1 MEKPQM
7 EQPNSSESALETS
20 LFSKVG
26 RVTDVIEES
35 LIAFFLGAMT
45 LLTFANVVFR
55 YAFNDNILW
64 ALELTVFMFAWM
76 VLVGASYGVK
86 KHFHIG
92 VDVIINL
99 APEKLRKVYALI
111 AVTSCL
117 AFSILLLIGSW
128 NYWYPFATDRAW
140 YETDD
145 IPMPEMLQFLADWL
159 NEGERYE
166 KLPRFI
172 PYMALPIGM
181 AMLTF
186 RFAQVAYQV
195 VTGKLDRMI
204 AGHEAEEELDAL
216 KADVLAGSD
225 EDATAVLNSTPQNK
239 ANESSTKSNVKE
251 D

>member
-7 EQPNSSESALETS
+7 EQPNSSESALEPS

-26 RVTDVIEES
+26 RVTDAIEES

-181 AMLTF
+181 ALLTF
-186 RFAQVAYQV
+186 RFIQVAYQV

-225 EDATAVLNSTPQNK
+225 EDATAVLDSTTNNK
-239 ANESSTKSNVKE
+239 TNASDTKPNGKE

>member
-216 KADVLAGSD
+216 KADVLVGSD
-225 EDATAVLNSTPQNK
+225 EDATAVLDSTKQNK
-239 ANESSTKSNVKE
+239 ANESGTKFNGKE

>member
-1 MEKPQM
+1 M
-7 EQPNSSESALETS
+7 EQSIFARIG
-20 LFSKVG
+20 K
-26 RVTDVIEES
+26 VTDAVEET

-45 LLTFANVVFR
+45 LLTFANVIFR
-55 YAFNDNILW
+55 YVFNDNILW

-99 APEKLRKVYALI
+99 APEQLRKAYAVM
-111 AVTSCL
+111 AAACCL

-128 NYWYPFATDRAW
+128 NYWYPFATERAW

-181 AMLTF
+181 ALLTF
-186 RFAQVAYQV
+186 RFAQATWQIL
-195 VTGKLDRMI
+195 TGKLDRLI
-204 AGHEAEEELDAL
+204 AGHEAEEELEAL
-216 KADVLAGSD
+216 KEELKDAGEAMEPKNIGSVD
-225 EDATAVLNSTPQNK
+225 SND
-239 ANESSTKSNVKE
+239 KSKE
-251 D
+251 R

>member
-1 MEKPQM
+1 M
-7 EQPNSSESALETS
+7 EQSIFARIG
-20 LFSKVG
+20 K
-26 RVTDVIEES
+26 VTDAVEET

-45 LLTFANVVFR
+45 LLTFANVIFR
-55 YAFNDNILW
+55 YVFNDNILW

-92 VDVIINL
+92 VDVVINL
-99 APEKLRKVYALI
+99 APEQLRKVYAVI
-111 AVTSCL
+111 AAACCL
-117 AFSILLLIGSW
+117 AFSILLLVGSW
-128 NYWYPFATDRAW
+128 NYWYPFATERAW

-181 AMLTF
+181 ALLTF
-186 RFAQVAYQV
+186 RFAQATWQIL
-195 VTGKLDRMI
+195 TGKLDRLI
-204 AGHEAEEELDAL
+204 AGHEAEEELEAL
-216 KADVLAGSD
+216 KEELKDAGEAMEPKNIGNVDSND
-225 EDATAVLNSTPQNK
+225 
-239 ANESSTKSNVKE
+239 KSKE
-251 D
+251 H

>member
-1 MEKPQM
+1 M
-7 EQPNSSESALETS
+7 EQSIFARIG
-20 LFSKVG
+20 K
-26 RVTDVIEES
+26 VTDAIEET

-45 LLTFANVVFR
+45 LLTFTNVVFR
-55 YAFNDNILW
+55 YVFNDNILW
-64 ALELTVFMFAWM
+64 ALELTVFLFAWM

-92 VDVIINL
+92 VDVVINL
-99 APEKLRKVYALI
+99 APEKLRKIYALI
-111 AVTSCL
+111 AAACCL
-117 AFSILLLIGSW
+117 TFSILLLIGSW

-181 AMLTF
+181 ALLTF
-186 RFAQVAYQV
+186 RFAQVTYQIAI
-195 VTGKLDRMI
+195 GKLDRLI
-204 AGHEAEEELDAL
+204 AGHEAEEELEAL
-216 KADVLAGSD
+216 KEELKDAG
-225 EDATAVLNSTPQNK
+225 DAMEPKQEKSQDNDKSK
-239 ANESSTKSNVKE
+239 ES
-251 D
+251 

>member
-1 MEKPQM
+1 MEQSQM
-7 EQPNSSESALETS
+7 EQS

-26 RVTDVIEES
+26 RVTDLIEES

-92 VDVIINL
+92 VDVVINL

-111 AVTSCL
+111 AVTCCL
-117 AFSILLLIGSW
+117 AFSILLLVGSW

-181 AMLTF
+181 ALLTF
-186 RFAQVAYQV
+186 RFAQIAYQV
-195 VTGKLDRMI
+195 ATGKIDRMI
-204 AGHEAEEELDAL
+204 AGHEAEEDLDAL
-216 KADVLAGSD
+216 KAQVEAGSD
-225 EDATAVLNSTPQNK
+225 EDATAILDSQNSVK
-239 ANESSTKSNVKE
+239 AEDSKPSNQQSKSK
-251 D
+251 DD

>member
-1 MEKPQM
+1 M
-7 EQPNSSESALETS
+7 EQSIFARIG
-20 LFSKVG
+20 K
-26 RVTDVIEES
+26 VTDAIEET

-45 LLTFANVVFR
+45 LLTFANVIFR
-55 YAFNDNILW
+55 YVFNDNILW
-64 ALELTVFMFAWM
+64 ALELTVFLFAWM

-99 APEKLRKVYALI
+99 APEKLRKIYALL
-111 AVTSCL
+111 AAACCL
-117 AFSILLLIGSW
+117 TFSILLLIGSW
-128 NYWYPFATDRAW
+128 NYWYPFVTERAW

-181 AMLTF
+181 AMMTF
-186 RFAQVAYQV
+186 RFVQITIQIA
-195 VTGKLDRMI
+195 TGKLDRLI
-204 AGHEAEEELDAL
+204 AGHEAEEELEAL
-216 KADVLAGSD
+216 KEELKDAGEAMDPKHVSD
-225 EDATAVLNSTPQNK
+225 NNNK
-239 ANESSTKSNVKE
+239 SKES
-251 D
+251 

>member
-1 MEKPQM
+1 MEQNNLMEQTNLEKPTRLQ
-7 EQPNSSESALETS
+7 
-20 LFSKVG
+20 KIG
-26 RVTDVIEES
+26 KVTDAIEET

-45 LLTFANVVFR
+45 LLTFANVIFR
-55 YAFNDNILW
+55 YAFNGNILW

-92 VDVIINL
+92 VDVIINM
-99 APEKLRKVYALI
+99 APEKLRKAYALI
-111 AVTSCL
+111 AVAGCL
-117 AFSILLLIGSW
+117 TFSILLLIGSW
-128 NYWYPFATDRAW
+128 NYWYPFVTERAW

-145 IPMPEMLQFLADWL
+145 IPMPEMLQFLSDWL

-181 AMLTF
+181 ALLTF
-186 RFAQVAYQV
+186 RFIQIAYQV
-195 VTGKLDRMI
+195 LVGDIDRMI
-204 AGHEAEEELDAL
+204 AGHEAEEELEAL

-225 EDATAVLNSTPQNK
+225 DMATAPLESQNQ
-239 ANESSTKSNVKE
+239 SQSDMKSNGKE

>member
-145 IPMPEMLQFLADWL
+145 IPMPEMLQFFADWL

-186 RFAQVAYQV
+186 RFTQVAYQV

-239 ANESSTKSNVKE
+239 ANESSTKSNGKE

>member
-1 MEKPQM
+1 MEQSQM
-7 EQPNSSESALETS
+7 EQS

-26 RVTDVIEES
+26 RVTDLIEES

-92 VDVIINL
+92 VDVVINL
-99 APEKLRKVYALI
+99 APEKLRKVYALV
-111 AVTSCL
+111 AVTCCL

-181 AMLTF
+181 ALLTF
-186 RFAQVAYQV
+186 RFAQIAYQV
-195 VTGKLDRMI
+195 ATGKIDRMI
-204 AGHEAEEELDAL
+204 AGHEAEEDLDAL
-216 KADVLAGSD
+216 KAQVEAGSD
-225 EDATAVLNSTPQNK
+225 EDATAILDSQNSVKTEDSKPSNQQ
-239 ANESSTKSNVKE
+239 SKSK
-251 D
+251 DD